1 MNSPP
6 PVSHEPVRVGD
17 HDGEE
22 GGQRPEEERGEEV
35 IDPTRVGQRL
45 EVQEHLDLK

>member
-1 MNSPP
+1 M
-6 PVSHEPVRVGD
+6 SHEPVRVGD

-22 GGQRPEEERGEEV
+22 GRERPEEKRGEEV

-45 EVQEHLDLK
+45 EVQEDLDLK